1 MHLFILLEA
10 EAFKLAVIESWFAG
24 PEMFIMCLIIIF
36 SQMKKLRP
44 KEVK

>member
-1 MHLFILLEA
+1 MHLFTLCEA

-24 PEMFIMCLIIIF
+24 PLMIIMCLIIIF
-36 SQMKKLRP
+36 SQMKKLRL